1 MRWIL
6 LGPALLGGCAGTTN
20 GGDDD
25 DGVEPPITPDGTP
38 ALCIDG
44 EAYPPDPVEPMALG
58 EVLYPYSWPV
68 AVNRATLES
77 TTLDLAMV
85 PCASDPVIDWSPFD
99 VLLFVSI
106 PAW

>member
-1 MRWIL
+1 MKWNL
-6 LGPALLGGCAGTTN
+6 LGPILLWGCAVTN
-20 GGDDD
+20 QDGDDG
-25 DGVEPPITPDGTP
+25 DGTEPPITPDGTP
-38 ALCIDG
+38 ALCLEG

-68 AVNRATLES
+68 AVHRGTLES
-77 TTLDLAMV
+77 TALDLGNV